1 MAKKRCV
8 FTIVADERICRALQ
22 GQPFP
27 LFELEGLSDARVAAD
42 GLGPEL
48 EGELDIEDVIEDPDD
63 RPFIWDL
70 ED

>member
-8 FTIVADERICRALQ
+8 FTIVAEERICRALQ

-27 LFELEGLSDARVAAD
+27 FHELEGLQELKSI
-42 GLGPEL
+42 GPEL